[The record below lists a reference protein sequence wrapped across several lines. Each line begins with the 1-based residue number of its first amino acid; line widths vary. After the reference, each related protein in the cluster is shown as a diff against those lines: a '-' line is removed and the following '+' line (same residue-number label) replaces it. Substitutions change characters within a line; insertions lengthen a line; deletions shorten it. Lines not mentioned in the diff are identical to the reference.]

1 MRAGILFNH
10 SILIGVTGALN
21 VTHPTVNYGYAGPMI
36 QYTYKPNSLV
46 HLNGLFSFGS
56 GSTKDYESEKSS
68 TFDNF
73 GNVTGARFYFIEPG
87 INGEVNLNA
96 KTRLILGFGYRLVY
110 GIDRNSE
117 YISRTHVSNSDLSG
131 VNVSLGIRFG
141 LY

>member
-1 MRAGILFNH
+1 
-10 SILIGVTGALN
+10 
-21 VTHPTVNYGYAGPMI
+21 
-36 QYTYKPNSLV
+36 V

-117 YISRTHVSNSDLSG
+117 YISRTHVSDSDLSG